1 MNGKIRELEDRMID
15 LVNSYDLPVEV
26 KRLVAGNIYHLLT
39 READKVIISE
49 MNENKEVKSNGSKVD

>member
-26 KRLVAGNIYHLLT
+26 KRLVAGNIYYLLS